1 MKWTEILEQEPPFVP
16 APDSD
21 TDTTYFN
28 AKNIVQK
35 VQVSSVDISNNTD
48 KIVMSQPKFMTKM
61 QKVVSNKPSP
71 EPTPSGSQN

>member
-1 MKWTEILEQEPPFVP
+1 MLTRDVKWTEILEQEPPFVP

-35 VQVSSVDISNNTD
+35 VQVSSVDINH
-48 KIVMSQPKFMTKM
+48 I
-61 QKVVSNKPSP
+61 
-71 EPTPSGSQN
+71 